1 MFMVRKAAVSMMVI
15 LFTAVTPVCE
25 GVTVVTVGRC
35 GDMLVRHMGMGRGVG
50 MMTARVLDQITWSY
64 SLCEKKRTEM
74 YL

>member
-50 MMTARVLDQITWSY
+50 MVTARVLDQITWSY

>member
-15 LFTAVTPVCE
+15 LFTAVTPVCD

>member
-15 LFTAVTPVCE
+15 FFTAVTPVCE